1 MELRQL
7 EAFVAVATELHFGRA
22 AQKLFIGQPTL
33 SDLIRRLERELGT
46 PLLIRTT
53 RRVTLTEAG
62 AELLG
67 HAKRILTDVAAAT
80 AAVHRIAGSETG
92 TVQVG
97 MTPPVTPVL
106 ARHLGATFARAA
118 PGIEL
123 SWSQLWLPNLI
134 QAVADASVDVGI
146 TCGLIGERDG
156 LASEVFCAE
165 PLLVGLRPGHRL
177 AGQERVRLADLARDR
192 LGATA
197 ETLFPAWALAQRQ
210 ALAAAGVD
218 PPQAQLAM
226 TDLAAVSW
234 QDQPELDWIML
245 TGSLT
250 SGHAGTVIR
259 PVDPPYNVPFTLQ
272 WNPSRTRSPAVARF
286 VQHALTTDPPAG
298 WLTGPDHRGLA
309 PEDPGRSL
317 GRSNQIDV
325 SCRSDRTAGEHPAG
339 LLAPGRPPAALAAA
353 QRTGAQRPAG
363 PRAEGPDRRAAEP
376 GLVSPRPAPGRRP
389 GVDAAQQR

>member
-1 MELRQL
+1 MEFRQL

-22 AQKLFIGQPTL
+22 AQKLYIGQPTL

-67 HAKRILTDVAAAT
+67 HSTKILEEVAAAT
-80 AAVHRIAGSETG
+80 AAIHRLADGGGG
-92 TVQVG
+92 TVRVG
-97 MTPPVTPVL
+97 VTPPVTPVL
-106 ARHLGATFARAA
+106 ARQLTATFAETA
-118 PGIEL
+118 PGVEL
-123 SWSQLWLPNLI
+123 SWSQLWLPDLI
-134 QAVADASVDVGI
+134 QAVADATVDVGI
-146 TCGLIGERDG
+146 TCGLIDERDG

-177 AGQERVRLADLARDR
+177 AGQERVRLADLAGDR

-226 TDLAAVSW
+226 TDLAATSW

-250 SGHAGTVIR
+250 SGHVGSVIR

-272 WNPSRTRSPAVARF
+272 WNPGRTRSPAVARF

-298 WLTGPDHRGLA
+298 WTVGSDHRG
-309 PEDPGRSL
+309 
-317 GRSNQIDV
+317 
-325 SCRSDRTAGEHPAG
+325 
-339 LLAPGRPPAALAAA
+339 
-353 QRTGAQRPAG
+353 
-363 PRAEGPDRRAAEP
+363 
-376 GLVSPRPAPGRRP
+376 
-389 GVDAAQQR
+389 

>member
-1 MELRQL
+1 MRQL

-22 AQKLFIGQPTL
+22 AQQLYIGQPTL

-67 HAKRILTDVAAAT
+67 HSTKILAEVAAAT
-80 AAVHRIAGSETG
+80 AAIGRLADGGGG
-92 TVQVG
+92 TVRVG

-106 ARHLGATFARAA
+106 ARHLKATFAETA
-118 PGIEL
+118 PGVEL
-123 SWSQLWLPNLI
+123 SWSQLWLPDLI
-134 QAVADASVDVGI
+134 QAVADASIDVGI
-146 TCGLIGERDG
+146 TCGLIEERDG

-177 AGQERVRLADLARDR
+177 AGQDRVRLADLARDR
-192 LGATA
+192 LGGTA

-218 PPQAQLAM
+218 PPRSQLVM
-226 TDLAAVSW
+226 TDLAATSW

-259 PVDPPYNVPFTLQ
+259 PVDPPYHVPFTLQ
-272 WNPSRTRSPAVARF
+272 WNPGRTRSPAVARF
-286 VQHALTTDPPAG
+286 VRHALTTAPPAG
-298 WLTGPDHRGLA
+298 WTVGSDHRG
-309 PEDPGRSL
+309 
-317 GRSNQIDV
+317 
-325 SCRSDRTAGEHPAG
+325 
-339 LLAPGRPPAALAAA
+339 
-353 QRTGAQRPAG
+353 
-363 PRAEGPDRRAAEP
+363 
-376 GLVSPRPAPGRRP
+376 
-389 GVDAAQQR
+389 